1 MTRNLTSSAKLSFS
15 PPKHLNAR
23 QSARKTVIKLLS
35 PNWYQFFDNQN
46 IRHLA
51 QFTLNPSKLANVG
64 LYAMV
69 MSFCLSVRFSV
80 ACEILKAI
88 RYAAALGDKRG
99 LFVSTP
105 IHLFET
111 YVRFLIKLFQ
121 YFNTEITAECR
132 RYFECMQFAK

>member
-1 MTRNLTSSAKLSFS
+1 MRRL
-15 PPKHLNAR
+15 
-23 QSARKTVIKLLS
+23 I
-35 PNWYQFFDNQN
+35 
-46 IRHLA
+46 
-51 QFTLNPSKLANVG
+51 
-64 LYAMV
+64 YATA
-69 MSFCLSVRFSV
+69 MSFCLSGYLFVRSFVRFSV